1 MTPAVR
7 RLVREHDIDIA
18 QLSGSGAGGRV
29 TRDDVLAFIDNAPP
43 AQASA
48 EPAQAPDAQPQAAAA
63 APAPRPSRPLP
74 LRGRRRHRSRHPPAG
89 TWSCR

>member
-29 TRDDVLAFIDNAPP
+29 TRDDVLAFIDNAPA
-43 AQASA
+43 AQATA
-48 EPAQAPDAQPQAAAA
+48 EPAPARRASGCRRFGTGRRSRGSRACCAPD
-63 APAPRPSRPLP
+63 PAIGSVTVR
-74 LRGRRRHRSRHPPAG
+74 RGR
-89 TWSCR
+89 